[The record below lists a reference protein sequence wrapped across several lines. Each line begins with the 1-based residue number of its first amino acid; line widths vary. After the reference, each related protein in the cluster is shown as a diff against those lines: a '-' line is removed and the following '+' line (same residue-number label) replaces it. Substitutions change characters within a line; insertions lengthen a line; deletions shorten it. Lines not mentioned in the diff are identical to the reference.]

1 MVKQEVTIQSIKMS
15 KGIESILVTKQEIII
30 LLKVEPTITQGVPM
44 AIKVRYSEPRL
55 NQQSGNIVRRVSR
68 D

>member
-1 MVKQEVTIQSIKMS
+1 MS